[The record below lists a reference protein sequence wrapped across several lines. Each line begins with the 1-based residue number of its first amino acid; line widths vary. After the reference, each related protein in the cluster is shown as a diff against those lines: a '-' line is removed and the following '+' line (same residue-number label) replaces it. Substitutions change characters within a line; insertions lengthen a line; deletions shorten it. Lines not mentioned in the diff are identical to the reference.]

1 MSQKIEST
9 RCEFVG
15 EIHLETNQVTYLIPN
30 Q

>member
-15 EIHLETNQVTYLIPN
+15 EMHLETNQVTYLIPN

>member
-1 MSQKIEST
+1 MSQKIDST
-9 RCEFVG
+9 PCEFVG